1 MDDYKRGLYLA
12 AQRRLE
18 EKDSRY
24 ICPALSAVLSRE
36 GLKRD
41 CSLDEQIREFFP
53 EFLALFDGMLYFM
66 ERTDEGDPIQQR
78 VMYSHSD
85 MPWWETG
92 DLQPRLRMIHF
103 LLEHR

>member
-24 ICPALSAVLSRE
+24 ICMALSAILSRE
-36 GLKRD
+36 GIKRD
-41 CSLDEQIREFFP
+41 CSLDEQIRELFP
-53 EFLALFDGMLYFM
+53 EFLALFDGVLYLYDY
-66 ERTDEGDPIQQR
+66 TDEGDYIQQR
-78 VMYSHSD
+78 AMSIHSD
-85 MPWWETG
+85 LPWWEVS

-103 LLEHR
+103 LLENR

>member
-41 CSLDEQIREFFP
+41 YTLDKQIREFFP
-53 EFLALFDGMLYFM
+53 EFLALFDGVLYLM
-66 ERTDEGDPIQQR
+66 KRTDEGDPIQQSS
-78 VMYSHSD
+78 MSIDSD
-85 MPWWETG
+85 LLWWEG
-92 DLQPRLRMIHF
+92 SDLQSRLRMIHF